1 MGVISKFLGTITELL
16 IPWMLSYILD
26 NIVPLKDTRR
36 VLIWG
41 VYMTVCA
48 ILALVMNIY
57 ANRVASSVARDTTRA
72 LRHDL
77 FKKISYLSCRQIDYF
92 TIPSLESRLT
102 TDTYNV
108 NQVIGMMQR
117 LGIRAPILLI
127 GGICITMTMEPV
139 LTLVMMSVLP
149 FIALVVWLVSRKGIP
164 MYGDLQKAIDA
175 MVRTVREDISGI
187 RIMVVTLNIF
197 NRVFQKYDDL
207 NASVQENISG
217 IRVIKALSKIE
228 QEKEHFA
235 KVNREVVRRDTRAS
249 LTMAV
254 TNPMMNLLLNAGLT
268 LVIFVGA
275 FRVNGG
281 QTQPGVIIAFL
292 SYFTII
298 LNAMLSITRIFVM
311 YSKASASASRIHEV
325 LNTSEDMNLTHEP
338 AKEEEE
344 HIVFEHVSFSYKNKK
359 VKNVNDISFKLKKGE
374 TLGIIG
380 ATGAGKTTII
390 NLLMRLYEK
399 DSGSIRIG
407 GREVSSIPAAELHT
421 KFGVVFQN
429 DVLFADTV
437 RENIDFGRKLPE
449 GRILQAARSAQAME
463 FIDGLPEKFEHMV
476 TARGTNLSGGQK
488 QRVLLSRALA
498 GNSEILILDD
508 SSSALDYKT
517 DSMLRQALRE
527 NYAGVT
533 TIVIAQRVSSILH
546 ADHILVLDEGREIG
560 YGTHEQLMESCQIY
574 REISE
579 SQMGGDFG

>member
-1 MGVISKFLGTITELL
+1 MTVGVISKFLGTITELL

-41 VYMTVCA
+41 VYMTICA

-117 LGIRAPILLI
+117 MGIRAPILLI

-175 MVRTVREDISGI
+175 MVRTVRED
-187 RIMVVTLNIF
+187 
-197 NRVFQKYDDL
+197 
-207 NASVQENISG
+207 ISG

-344 HIVFEHVSFSYKNKK
+344 HVVFEHVSFSYKNKK

-390 NLLMRLYEK
+390 NLLMRFYDPQKGHILM
-399 DSGSIRIG
+399 
-407 GREVSSIPAAELHT
+407 
-421 KFGVVFQN
+421 
-429 DVLFADTV
+429 
-437 RENIDFGRKLPE
+437 E
-449 GRILQAARSAQAME
+449 GRDSMDITRRSLRAAYTMVLQDTWLFYGTIYDNIAFSRPGATREEVIAAAKAAKIHN
-463 FIDGLPEKFEHMV
+463 FIMGLPDGYDTIVSDDGL
-476 TARGTNLSGGQK
+476 NISQGQK
-488 QRVLLSRALA
+488 QMLTIARAMLSDAKM
-498 GNSEILILDD
+498 LILDEATSNVD
-508 SSSALDYKT
+508 TRTEQQIQEAMRALMKDRTCFVIAHRLSTVQNADTILVVQHGDIIEQGSHDELMQKGGV
-517 DSMLRQALRE
+517 
-527 NYAGVT
+527 YAGLYT
-533 TIVIAQRVSSILH
+533 
-546 ADHILVLDEGREIG
+546 
-560 YGTHEQLMESCQIY
+560 
-574 REISE
+574 
-579 SQMGGDFG
+579 SQFN

>member
-41 VYMTVCA
+41 VYMTICA

-117 LGIRAPILLI
+117 MGIRAPILLI

-175 MVRTVREDISGI
+175 MVRTVRED
-187 RIMVVTLNIF
+187 
-197 NRVFQKYDDL
+197 
-207 NASVQENISG
+207 ISG

-421 KFGVVFQN
+421 KFG
-429 DVLFADTV
+429 
-437 RENIDFGRKLPE
+437 KLPE

-517 DSMLRQALRE
+517 DWMLRQALRE

>member
-1 MGVISKFLGTITELL
+1 MKGIFPYLKPYVPRMSVGVLTKFLGTVVELL

-26 NIVPLKDTRR
+26 NIVPLKDTKR

-41 VYMTVCA
+41 LYMAICA
-48 ILALVMNIY
+48 VLALLMNIY
-57 ANRVASSVARDTTRA
+57 ANRVAASVARDTTRA
-72 LRHDL
+72 VRHDL
-77 FKKISYLSCRQIDYF
+77 FKKISYLSCRQIDEF
-92 TIPSLESRLT
+92 SIPSLESRLT

-117 LGIRAPILLI
+117 MGIRAPILLI

-139 LTLVMMSVLP
+139 LTLVMISVLP
-149 FIALVVWLVSRKGIP
+149 FITLVVWLVSRKGIP
-164 MYGDLQKAIDA
+164 MYGYLQKGIDM
-175 MVRTVREDISGI
+175 MVRTVRESI
-187 RIMVVTLNIF
+187 
-197 NRVFQKYDDL
+197 
-207 NASVQENISG
+207 AG
-217 IRVIKALSKIE
+217 IRVIKALSKVE

-235 KVNREVVRRDTRAS
+235 QVNAEVVRRESRAAIR
-249 LTMAV
+249 MGI
-254 TNPMMNLLLNAGLT
+254 TNPMMNLLLNIGLT
-268 LVIFVGA
+268 LVILVGA
-275 FRVNGG
+275 YRVNEGS
-281 QTQPGVIIAFL
+281 TQPGVIIAFL

-298 LNAMLSITRIFVM
+298 LNAMLTVTRMFVM
-311 YSKASASASRIHEV
+311 YSRASASAGRIQEV
-325 LNTSEDMNLTHEP
+325 LETPEDMELTDEP
-338 AKEEEE
+338 KKNEEE
-344 HIVFEHVSFSYKNKK
+344 HIVFENVSFSYKNKS
-359 VKNVNDISFKLKKGE
+359 VKNIDNISFKLKKGE

-380 ATGAGKTTII
+380 ATGSGKTTII

-399 DSGSIRIG
+399 DAGSIRING
-407 GREVSSIPAAELHT
+407 QEVSSIPPHELHT

-437 RENIDFGRKLPE
+437 RENIDFGRNLPQQ
-449 GRILQAARSAQAME
+449 RIEQAAVSAQAME
-463 FIDGLPEKFEHMV
+463 FIDTLPERFEHMV

-517 DSMLRQALRE
+517 DSQLRAALRE
-527 NYAGVT
+527 QYDGIT

-546 ADHILVLDEGREIG
+546 ADHILVLDEGKEIG
-560 YGTHEQLMESCQIY
+560 YGTHEQLMASCAVY

>member
-1 MGVISKFLGTITELL
+1 MKGIFPYLKPYVPRMSVGVLTKFLGTVVELL

-26 NIVPLKDTRR
+26 NIVPLKDTKR

-41 VYMTVCA
+41 LYMAICA
-48 ILALVMNIY
+48 VLALLMNIY
-57 ANRVASSVARDTTRA
+57 ANRVAASVARDTTRA
-72 LRHDL
+72 IRHDL
-77 FKKISYLSCRQIDYF
+77 FKKISYLSCRQIDEF
-92 TIPSLESRLT
+92 SIPSLESRLT

-117 LGIRAPILLI
+117 MGIRAPILLI

-139 LTLVMMSVLP
+139 LTLVMISVLP
-149 FIALVVWLVSRKGIP
+149 FITLVVWLVSRKGIP
-164 MYGDLQKAIDA
+164 MYGYLQKGIDM
-175 MVRTVREDISGI
+175 MVRTVRESI
-187 RIMVVTLNIF
+187 
-197 NRVFQKYDDL
+197 
-207 NASVQENISG
+207 AG
-217 IRVIKALSKIE
+217 IRVIKALSKVE

-235 KVNREVVRRDTRAS
+235 QVNAEVVRRESRAAIR
-249 LTMAV
+249 MGI
-254 TNPMMNLLLNAGLT
+254 TNPMMNLLLNIGLT
-268 LVIFVGA
+268 LVILVGA
-275 FRVNGG
+275 YRVNEGS
-281 QTQPGVIIAFL
+281 TQPGVIIAFL

-298 LNAMLSITRIFVM
+298 LNAMLTVTRMFVM
-311 YSKASASASRIHEV
+311 YSRASASAGRIQEV
-325 LNTSEDMNLTHEP
+325 LETPEDMELTDEP
-338 AKEEEE
+338 KKNEEE
-344 HIVFEHVSFSYKNKK
+344 HIVFENVSFSYKNKS
-359 VKNVNDISFKLKKGE
+359 VKNIDNISFKLKKGE

-380 ATGAGKTTII
+380 ATGSGKTTII

-399 DSGSIRIG
+399 DAGSIRING
-407 GREVSSIPAAELHT
+407 QEVSSIPPHELHT

-437 RENIDFGRKLPE
+437 RENIDFGRNLPQQ
-449 GRILQAARSAQAME
+449 RIEQAAVSAQAME
-463 FIDGLPEKFEHMV
+463 FIDTLPERFEHMV

-517 DSMLRQALRE
+517 DSQLRSALRE
-527 NYAGVT
+527 QYDGIT

-546 ADHILVLDEGREIG
+546 ADHILVLDEGKEIG
-560 YGTHEQLMESCQIY
+560 YGTHEQLMASCAVY

>member
-1 MGVISKFLGTITELL
+1 MKGIFPYLKPYVPRMSVGVLTKFLGTVVELL

-26 NIVPLKDTRR
+26 NIVPLKDTKR

-41 VYMTVCA
+41 LYMAICA
-48 ILALVMNIY
+48 VLALLMNIY
-57 ANRVASSVARDTTRA
+57 ANRVAASVARDTTRA
-72 LRHDL
+72 VRHDL
-77 FKKISYLSCRQIDYF
+77 FKKISYLSCRQIDEF
-92 TIPSLESRLT
+92 SIPSLESRLT

-117 LGIRAPILLI
+117 TGIRAPILLI

-139 LTLVMMSVLP
+139 LTLVMISVLP
-149 FIALVVWLVSRKGIP
+149 FITLVVWLVSRKGIP
-164 MYGDLQKAIDA
+164 MYGYLQKGIDM
-175 MVRTVREDISGI
+175 MVRTVRESI
-187 RIMVVTLNIF
+187 
-197 NRVFQKYDDL
+197 
-207 NASVQENISG
+207 AG
-217 IRVIKALSKIE
+217 IRVIKALSKVE

-235 KVNREVVRRDTRAS
+235 QVNAEVVRRESRAAIR
-249 LTMAV
+249 MGI
-254 TNPMMNLLLNAGLT
+254 TNPMMNLLLNIGLT
-268 LVIFVGA
+268 LVILVGA
-275 FRVNGG
+275 YRVNEGS
-281 QTQPGVIIAFL
+281 TQPGVIIAFL

-298 LNAMLSITRIFVM
+298 LNAMLTVTRMFVM
-311 YSKASASASRIHEV
+311 YSRASASAGRIQEV
-325 LNTSEDMNLTHEP
+325 LETPEDMELTDEP
-338 AKEEEE
+338 KKNEEE
-344 HIVFEHVSFSYKNKK
+344 HIVFENVSFSYKNKS
-359 VKNVNDISFKLKKGE
+359 VKNIDNISFKLKKGE

-380 ATGAGKTTII
+380 ATGSGKTTII

-399 DSGSIRIG
+399 DAGSIRING
-407 GREVSSIPAAELHT
+407 QEVSSIPPHELHT

-437 RENIDFGRKLPE
+437 RENIDFGRNLPQQ
-449 GRILQAARSAQAME
+449 RIEQAAVSAQAME
-463 FIDGLPEKFEHMV
+463 FIDTLPERFEHMV

-517 DSMLRQALRE
+517 DSQLRSALRE
-527 NYAGVT
+527 QYDGIT

-546 ADHILVLDEGREIG
+546 ADHILVLDEGKEIG
-560 YGTHEQLMESCQIY
+560 YGTHEQLMASCAVY